1 MIQAERPGKIM
12 RSKKRLTA
20 VEFDMLRP
28 FLKMTEDRIAAA
40 RAMMVDG
47 LSGRDAAA
55 PHGWVRQNAT
65 DAANLVWRAYED
77 YQVARER
84 EEDDAALMPPGW
96 ARVTLIAPIELIA
109 RFRDE
114 IAEASVQGPRKART
128 TQQTP
133 DAQPEDPDKSE
144 SV

>member
-1 MIQAERPGKIM
+1 M

-28 FLKMTEDRIAAA
+28 FLKMSEDRITAA

-55 PHGWVRQNAT
+55 AHGWTRQNAT
-65 DAANLVWRAYED
+65 DAANRVWRTYED

-84 EEDDAALMPPGW
+84 EEDDATLMPPGW
-96 ARVTLIAPIELIA
+96 ARVTLIAPLELIL

-128 TQQTP
+128 ARQTP
-133 DAQPEDPDKSE
+133 DDQPEDSDKPE